1 MITFLIVI
9 ASIAGYGFGA
19 GATYAGLRAAGFN
32 SPDESPGTFF
42 GTLLWP
48 LILPGLVG
56 AAVMRRLTAPKRA
69 SLPKAR
75 MLELGDDER

>member
-19 GATYAGLRAAGFN
+19 GATYAGLRVAGFAA
-32 SPDESPGTFF
+32 SDQDPTTFF
-42 GTLLWP
+42 GSALWP
-48 LILPGLVG
+48 LVLPGLVG
-56 AAVMRRLTAPKRA
+56 AAVMRRLAAPKRA